1 MINSQGGEAVKT
13 KQATEYQVTE
23 LIKILNNQRLAQ
35 GKHTTDE
42 IIAFNNKA
50 NDLFLE
56 SNTQTLKHKYNV
68 KFTSEQRKEINKA
81 RRNLRNR
88 QKTAKSKVIL
98 EKPKQPK
105 QIKARINISNITA
118 LFDELDYFSYS
129 YWAVITPYVSYLM
142 TVFKKMK
149 RDLVEFVKTLS
160 PQQLNKFNNEI
171 ILKYGSFYDMM
182 RSITDEY
189 TSDMDFNEAKIAVN
203 DKITA
208 LFHEFHKMVEI
219 PNNNYNFNFDDEN
232 EMYDLEYDENTN
244 EMFERWKKSL

>member
-1 MINSQGGEAVKT
+1 MKT
-13 KQATEYQVTE
+13 KRATEYQVTG

-56 SNTQTLKHKYNV
+56 SNTQYLRDKYNV

-88 QKTAKSKVIL
+88 QKTAKSKLIL
-98 EKPKQPK
+98 KKPKQPIQTK
-105 QIKARINISNITA
+105 IAINISNITA

-149 RDLVEFVKTLS
+149 RDLAEFVKTLT
-160 PQQLNKFNNEI
+160 PEQINKFNSEI

-189 TSDMDFNEAKIAVN
+189 TSDMDFNEAKVAIN

-208 LFHEFHKMVEI
+208 LFHEFHKMI
-219 PNNNYNFNFDDEN
+219 NITGNNQNFNFDDEN

>member
-1 MINSQGGEAVKT
+1 MKT
-13 KQATEYQVTE
+13 KRATEYQVTG
-23 LIKILNNQRLAQ
+23 LIRILNNQRLAQ
-35 GKHTTDE
+35 GKHTADE

-50 NDLFLE
+50 NDLFIE
-56 SNTQTLKHKYNV
+56 SNTQNLKNKYNV
-68 KFTSEQRKEINKA
+68 KFTAEQRKEINKA
-81 RRNLRNR
+81 RRNLRSR
-88 QKTAKSKVIL
+88 QKTAKSKIIVTR
-98 EKPKQPK
+98 PKRPK
-105 QIKARINISNITA
+105 IPINTDNITA

-149 RDLVEFVKTLS
+149 RDLTEFVKTLT
-160 PQQLNKFNNEI
+160 PEQINKFNKEI
-171 ILKYGSFYDMM
+171 ILKYGNFYDMM

-189 TSDMDFNEAKIAVN
+189 TSDMDFNEAKVAIN

-208 LFHEFHKMVEI
+208 LFHEFHKMVNI
-219 PNNNYNFNFDDEN
+219 TGNNQNFNFDDEN